1 MAQLSATMAQFV
13 AADGGPSCEDL
24 RLRRPDRG
32 SQGQEAVFQR
42 RSESMDAIL
51 NVQETQSDA
60 PGYGWWCEG
69 AGGGCK
75 IGGAQPS

>member
-42 RSESMDAIL
+42 RSESMDARSS
-51 NVQETQSDA
+51 TSKKRKA
-60 PGYGWWCEG
+60 MRPAT
-69 AGGGCK
+69 AGGVK
-75 IGGAQPS
+75 EPGGRL